1 VTIALDEVAI
11 PTAHGRKPILKT
23 PKPLDSETHANC
35 ILLLILVQSHFSLM
49 APFVLPYP

>member
-1 VTIALDEVAI
+1 MTIALDEVAI